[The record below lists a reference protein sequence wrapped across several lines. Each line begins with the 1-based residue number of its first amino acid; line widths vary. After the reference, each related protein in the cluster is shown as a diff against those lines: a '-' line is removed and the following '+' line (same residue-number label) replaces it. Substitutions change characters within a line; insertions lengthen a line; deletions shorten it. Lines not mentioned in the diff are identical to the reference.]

1 MNNAWNQAKDMAEQH
16 SGSLFVRLTGDGDTI
31 VGAFLGEPFPRE
43 VVWTGDKYLDASSP
57 EAEPYIKQGKNASL
71 RVAINFYVPG
81 DKSVK
86 VYEMGAATF
95 KSLFKLRDKYG
106 LDQWLF
112 EIQRHGGKGDSRTQY
127 TILPDQQLD
136 DAKRAHLAQLELHN
150 LADLVQADGDG
161 QEPKSGG
168 KRQAATDG
176 GERPA
181 TSGTGK
187 RAASNSDE
195 ATGND
200 CIDEALVAKILPRL
214 KALPR
219 PVINTFLAEFG
230 AERVRE
236 LKANQQ
242 GAVLKRLYDL
252 EAEARP
258 AEVDPFA

>member
-150 LADLVQADGDG
+150 LADLVQGDGDG

-168 KRQAATDG
+168 KRQTTTDSDSD
-176 GERPA
+176 ERPA
-181 TSGTGK
+181 PRSEK
-187 RAASNSDE
+187 AS
-195 ATGND
+195 D
-200 CIDEALVAKILPRL
+200 CIDAALAEKILPRL

-219 PVINTFLAEFG
+219 SVVDAFLEEFG

-236 LKANQQ
+236 LKASQQ
-242 GAVLKRLYDL
+242 GAVLERLHAL
-252 EAEARP
+252 EAQARP